1 MARAIRC
8 PSLAAVALLS
18 CGLFS
23 LALSAR
29 ANSFSD
35 DFEADAVGA
44 FPGDGWGDA
53 RLVALPNTPFP
64 SALVVTTT
72 DPSGA
77 PTHALQTVDSPAASR
92 GAFRLIDPAP
102 QHALSADV
110 RVDRFGSNGPG
121 ATSVTDW
128 PLLFGI
134 AGILPGSDLCCF
146 PTPQVGLFVSTLT
159 QGFRLYAIDG
169 AGKASNIDL
178 GVGASVGAWLH
189 VELGIDVASGS
200 VRSRITDPLLHT
212 LLVDRSDALPGW
224 TPADF
229 DALTFFGGELGAGDT
244 AGLGSLDNVG
254 YAAVPEPGSFTLLA
268 LGLAGAAR
276 LRRRAPAGAAG

>member
-8 PSLAAVALLS
+8 RCLAAVALVS
-18 CGLFS
+18 CGLL
-23 LALSAR
+23 LAPSAR
-29 ANSFSD
+29 AAAFSD

-44 FPGDGWGDA
+44 FPGDGWADV
-53 RLVALPNTPFP
+53 RLVALPSTPLP
-64 SALVVTTT
+64 SALVVATT
-72 DPSGA
+72 DASGA
-77 PTHALQTVDSPAASR
+77 PTHALQTVDASAASR
-92 GAFRLIDPAP
+92 GAFRLIAPAP

-110 RVDRFGSNGPG
+110 RVDRFGSSGPG
-121 ATSVTDW
+121 ATPVTDW

-134 AGILPGSDLCCF
+134 ASILPGSDLCCF

-169 AGKASNIDL
+169 AGNASDLDL

-189 VELGIDVASGS
+189 LDLAIDAASGS

-212 LLVDRSDALPGW
+212 MLVDRTDLLPGW

-229 DALTFFGGELGAGDT
+229 NALTFFGGELGAGDT
-244 AGLGSLDNVG
+244 PGIGSLDNVG
-254 YAAVPEPGSFTLLA
+254 YAAVPEPGSFALLA
-268 LGLAGAAR
+268 LGLAGAAA
-276 LRRRAPAGAAG
+276 LRRQGYASLCR